1 MSLLR
6 IAELELYQ
14 EIKDEGLRESLRQYA
29 ENTRNLQAQID
40 LLESQVELLELASV
54 QNSENLGGSSS
65 TSTAGDALI
74 YAIALG

>member
-6 IAELELYQ
+6 VAELQLHQ
-14 EIKDEGLRESLRQYA
+14 EIEDEGLRESLRQHA

-40 LLESQVELLELASV
+40 ELQAQINTIDTS
-54 QNSENLGGSSS
+54 GSS
-65 TSTAGDALI
+65 TSAASSSVSDSLI

>member
-6 IAELELYQ
+6 VAELQLHQ
-14 EIKDEGLRESLRQYA
+14 EIEDEGLRESLRQHA

-40 LLESQVELLELASV
+40 ELQAQINAIDTS
-54 QNSENLGGSSS
+54 GSS
-65 TSTAGDALI
+65 TSAASSSVSDSLI